1 MAHLSSSAVKQID
14 IDGTLLK
21 VAVASGMRNAKVL
34 LDQIKEGKSPYAF
47 IEIIGCPGGCVNG
60 GGQPFVKPVFLP
72 NEENNILDTYREKRA
87 NALYFED
94 ERQVLRQ
101 SHNNSQIKKLYDEYL
116 GNQILIRLMNYY
128 IQHIILDRD
137 SQKSNIFI
145 E

>member
-47 IEIIGCPGGCVNG
+47 IEIMGCPGGCVNG

-87 NALYFED
+87 NALYSED

-101 SHNNSQIKKLYDEYL
+101 SHNNSQIKKLYDEFL
-116 GNQILIRLMNYY
+116 GKPNSHKAHELLHTTYNSRE
-128 IQHIILDRD
+128 RF
-137 SQKSNIFI
+137 QKK
-145 E
+145 

>member
-14 IDGTLLK
+14 IDGTVIK

-34 LDQIKEGKSPYAF
+34 LDQIKEGKSPYTF
-47 IEIIGCPGGCVNG
+47 IEIMGCPGGCVNG

-87 NALYFED
+87 NALYSED

-116 GNQILIRLMNYY
+116 GKPNSHKAHELLYTTYNSRE
-128 IQHIILDRD
+128 
-137 SQKSNIFI
+137 KFPKK
-145 E
+145 

>member
-87 NALYFED
+87 NALYSED

-116 GNQILIRLMNYY
+116 GKPN
-128 IQHIILDRD
+128 
-137 SQKSNIFI
+137 SQKAHELLHITYNSREKFLKK
-145 E
+145 

>member
-47 IEIIGCPGGCVNG
+47 IEIMGCPGGCVNG

-87 NALYFED
+87 NALYSED

-101 SHNNSQIKKLYDEYL
+101 SHNNSQIKKLYDEFL
-116 GNQILIRLMNYY
+116 GKPNSHKAHELLHTTYNSRE
-128 IQHIILDRD
+128 RFP
-137 SQKSNIFI
+137 KK
-145 E
+145 